1 LIDIYNTH
9 ANRTTGIAPN
19 SMVRSDIPNVNQKL
33 RVKGQPALEAFKRFK
48 IGDLVRHIVDPRVLG
63 PLRTKHVKRFSEDI
77 YRIKDIDGFS
87 FILEDYTGNEAP
99 RTYRHYEL
107 RKV

>member
-1 LIDIYNTH
+1 
-9 ANRTTGIAPN
+9 
-19 SMVRSDIPNVNQKL
+19 MVRTDIPTVNSKL
-33 RVKGQPALEAFKRFK
+33 RVKGRPALEAFKRFE

-87 FILEDYTGNEAP
+87 FILEDFTGNEAP